1 MQVGTSKG
9 VKQVEPA
16 LKAIPAKTQG
26 VMTVMQ
32 GLVKPIG
39 VHLKNAATL
48 TLMDAGV
55 ALMDIAHRYSDYEV
69 VGAWPRLE
77 VCTRHGVTAD
87 SEPRNLTPVW

>member
-1 MQVGTSKG
+1 M
-9 VKQVEPA
+9 EPA

-69 VGAWPRLE
+69 VGAWPPSRLE
-77 VCTRHGVTAD
+77 VCTRHGFTVTAD